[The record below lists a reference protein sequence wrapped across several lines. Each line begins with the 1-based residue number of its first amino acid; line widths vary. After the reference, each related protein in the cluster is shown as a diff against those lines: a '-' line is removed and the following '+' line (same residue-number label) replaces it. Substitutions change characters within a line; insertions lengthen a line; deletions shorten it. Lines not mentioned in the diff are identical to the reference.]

1 MPGNGGMWTRA
12 QQSEASHLL
21 FRPLQVMDVTCF
33 WPGDMTFVK
42 EEGVCVCACCRAHTE
57 MW

>member
-21 FRPLQVMDVTCF
+21 LRPLPVMDVTYF
-33 WPGDMTFVK
+33 WPQDMTFVK
-42 EEGVCVCACCRAHTE
+42 QEGVCVCMLLSSH
-57 MW
+57 